1 MNPYQWIKHCNVP
14 NIYQCQYWWC
24 ETILQFLCMQPIS
37 LLFCNTDLSFELK
50 KCFPYCQATLHISQV
65 LSQMKFQLSAYF
77 EHYKTFQIFHR
88 LFIII
93 SALNNKGFARFT
105 VLNFQIWVALYSY
118 SGEKNRIIGIIY
130 TRYTFADW
138 TILKYEYDTR
148 LVLKV
153 LHLYDQLDILEA
165 VRNISHNLIL

>member
-1 MNPYQWIKHCNVP
+1 
-14 NIYQCQYWWC
+14 
-24 ETILQFLCMQPIS
+24 
-37 LLFCNTDLSFELK
+37 
-50 KCFPYCQATLHISQV
+50 
-65 LSQMKFQLSAYF
+65 MKFQLSAYF

-93 SALNNKGFARFT
+93 SALNNKGFVRFT
-105 VLNFQIWVALYSY
+105 VLALYLY
-118 SGEKNRIIGIIY
+118 SGEKKRIIGIIY

-165 VRNISHNLIL
+165 VCNIPHNLIL

>member
-1 MNPYQWIKHCNVP
+1 M
-14 NIYQCQYWWC
+14 CQYWWC

-50 KCFPYCQATLHISQV
+50 KCFPYWQATLHISQV
-65 LSQMKFQLSAYF
+65 LSQMKFQLLAYF

-105 VLNFQIWVALYSY
+105 VLNFQIRVALYSS
-118 SGEKNRIIGIIY
+118 SGEKKMDNWNNLYKIY
-130 TRYTFADW
+130 ICWLDDFEVWVWHSSRTQSFTFVWSIRYPWNCMQYT
-138 TILKYEYDTR
+138 
-148 LVLKV
+148 
-153 LHLYDQLDILEA
+153 
-165 VRNISHNLIL
+165 S